1 MQRGDHAL
9 DRVVE
14 QHRADADLHAEL
26 EPMAWSW
33 LKNGSYW
40 RTGLPLLLKTVQPLP
55 TQRGS
60 DDRAAVDD
68 AARLGLDLLLD
79 LAAEAVG
86 VGEADL
92 DLELRPA
99 AADR

>member
-1 MQRGDHAL
+1 MQRGDDAL

-14 QHRADADLHAEL
+14 QDRADADLHAEL
-26 EPMAWSW
+26 EADGSS

-40 RTGLPLLLKTVQPLP
+40 RTGLPLLLKMVQPLP
-55 TQRGS
+55 TQRGL
-60 DDRAAVDD
+60 DDRATPFDYRP
-68 AARLGLDLLLD
+68 RLGLDLLLD

-92 DLELRPA
+92 DFASSGLA
-99 AADR
+99 AGR